1 MYPKQIMFIEHLF
14 SYIVITLLFIGT
26 HVYSRN
32 KIYVMVF
39 CEVLPVGCL
48 QFFTS
53 IPGIDFLNKNI

>member
-53 IPGIDFLNKNI
+53 IP